1 MTRYLAGRV
10 LQIIVVLFIMSFVI
24 YGLIGLMP
32 GDPIDIMAAS
42 MPGATP
48 EVIAKLR
55 AIYGLDQPL
64 LLRYGRWLLAAVTGD
79 FGFSRTHSQPV
90 LDVLAPALWQTCK
103 LMLSSFLLSVIAAL
117 VLGVISALRPG
128 GWVDTLIGLVAFAG
142 ISVPVFWLALL

>member
-1 MTRYLAGRV
+1 RRRPAKPFCGLSFQGMRPAMLSYLLRRLAQTLIV
-10 LQIIVVLFIMSFVI
+10 LLIMSFVI

-64 LLRYGRWLLAAVTGD
+64 LLRYGRWLLAALTGD
-79 FGFSRTHSQPV
+79 
-90 LDVLAPALWQTCK
+90 
-103 LMLSSFLLSVIAAL
+103 
-117 VLGVISALRPG
+117 
-128 GWVDTLIGLVAFAG
+128 
-142 ISVPVFWLALL
+142 